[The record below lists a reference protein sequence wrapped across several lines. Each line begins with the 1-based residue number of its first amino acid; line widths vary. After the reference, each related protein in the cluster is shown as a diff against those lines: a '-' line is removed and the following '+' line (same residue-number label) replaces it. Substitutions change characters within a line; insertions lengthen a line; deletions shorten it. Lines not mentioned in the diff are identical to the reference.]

1 MIRAITI
8 GSLVTVLMLVLYLP
22 SSQPPEHFIAQLRQ
36 EHERNLAFWG
46 EATAE
51 RIFDRM
57 IRLQDG
63 VQTYSPEPTAAA
75 ATGSHQTQTHTPTP
89 PLTHTQ
95 THTPTGAGTGTG
107 TGTSPVPLPL
117 PTGVSPAV
125 QQEMARVN
133 ARLFNNSY
141 FRAID
146 ALLALASY
154 RLATLAQWCIPS
166 GVIILALLADGMLI
180 RALKAKELRHH
191 SPELFAV
198 FTSLVIV
205 TLCACT
211 LALVWP
217 WSLPSVAWAA
227 VPSGVAWF
235 LAQAIAQFHRRAS

>member
-1 MIRAITI
+1 
-8 GSLVTVLMLVLYLP
+8 
-22 SSQPPEHFIAQLRQ
+22 
-36 EHERNLAFWG
+36 
-46 EATAE
+46 
-51 RIFDRM
+51 
-57 IRLQDG
+57 
-63 VQTYSPEPTAAA
+63 
-75 ATGSHQTQTHTPTP
+75 
-89 PLTHTQ
+89 
-95 THTPTGAGTGTG
+95 
-107 TGTSPVPLPL
+107 
-117 PTGVSPAV
+117 
-125 QQEMARVN
+125 MARVN

>member
-63 VQTYSPEPTAAA
+63 VQTYSPVPTAAD
-75 ATGSHQTQTHTPTP
+75 
-89 PLTHTQ
+89 
-95 THTPTGAGTGTG
+95 
-107 TGTSPVPLPL
+107 SPVPLPL